1 MRGCTSSTSPSF
13 PHPVLS
19 SLELSHVGVDDA
31 CIEAAARAAGGRL
44 AHLELRATSV
54 TDAGLRALSKWTPGL
69 RSVDL
74 G

>member
-1 MRGCTSSTSPSF
+1 M
-13 PHPVLS
+13 
-19 SLELSHVGVDDA
+19 SHVGVDDA